1 MLLKSKK
8 RIALFT
14 AVVMIL
20 TTAFSLPVLAE
31 EQPDSVE
38 TTEQM
43 AEAEPASATDAE
55 MVQETEETEAD
66 TEENVQEAQF
76 VVFDHIYNENVPLY
90 RNFSSCELLV
100 KADPSVFT
108 RNTEVVSVL
117 DGVYMLRFSS
127 EEETRNA
134 YTYYYDKVQ
143 SIDVNVSAFTISSG
157 DTEAP
162 VTETPVT
169 ETPEQG
175 ITEVPVPDVADLS
188 EVNTGEDAF
197 SQVTELP
204 DTSMH
209 GTIALIDTGCSGK
222 NVRKAVSV
230 IGENAADDNGHG
242 TAMYNAITAEY
253 PDAQI
258 LSIKALGADG
268 TAQIS
273 DIYAAIRYAI
283 DSDVKIINLSIAA
296 RKTAASGLIDEIIKE
311 ATDKGIIV
319 VGAAGNQGRRAA
331 LYVPGGLPE
340 VVTAGACDSK
350 GKRLEKSNYGDTVD
364 YNVFASSTSEAAAI
378 LSAMI
383 DRDGIEKLPVNQG
396 KIFAT
401 DYVVPQTT
409 EAEVTTEAITEA
421 TELEP
426 EKTTEAGV
434 TTETTEATTEAEV
447 STGTTEAI
455 TEATELDTEKP
466 GKWNI
471 SDLIDSIFYMQTGSC
486 AGYVSQ
492 RLGLPYMSRI
502 LYLYPYLL
510 EHGWRVVGR
519 GGPYVTSVQRGCSD
533 LSAEVNRVAR
543 PGDIIV
549 FYSSPNWGN
558 NDDQT
563 HVGIINK
570 TGGAGEY
577 ESGTSL
583 YTYPSYDYDSTDNK
597 GARTNYSIARWAY
610 YAKSDGKSSN
620 SFEILSKVTVEEK
633 GELKLQKS
641 SSMPEVTNGNGCYSL
656 EGAVYNVYSGSTA
669 SGTPV
674 ATLTTD
680 ATGAAT
686 ISNLNVGTYTL
697 KEVKAPAGYALD
709 TTEYHVTTKKS
720 VVTRVDVTDRPL
732 MDPATILLKKQ
743 NTNGLPI
750 AGAQYT
756 VKYYKSVKMNTDP
769 AAAGVPLDR
778 TWAFKTDENGA
789 INFSNDQKWFVS
801 GDAFYLNAFNA
812 AALPEGTVTIQETSA
827 PAGYV
832 LDPTIYTRQITPD
845 ANNDIGVS
853 TFNAPTIT
861 EQTVRGDMAFTK
873 KTEDGEPL
881 ANVKFSLT
889 CNDTGESHIIWTDE
903 NGYFSTA
910 SSYIPHS
917 KDTNSEAAGSGIW
930 FGNETLD
937 DNRGALPYCTYT
949 LKELRCD
956 ANKNKYKNIQPIT
969 FSITSNNQ
977 VYSLADV
984 INYKFPLI
992 STNVIDNETGTNVA
1006 ALGDTFAGV
1015 DIVHL
1020 DKLEIGHKYKL
1031 TMKAHS
1037 KAKGEDLAVIEK
1049 KFEATAT
1056 RMDVNVDVN
1065 IDVTDDL
1072 RGTDVVI
1079 FEYLVDEA
1087 YPDEMIAFEEDLGNA
1102 DQTVHFPKIG
1112 TTFTDNATGDHVAYP
1127 DKKVK
1132 HTDEVA
1138 YTNLLVGKTYKTVA
1152 TLKYKDSGEPV
1163 VDADGNEITKE
1174 VEFTPEEPD
1183 GTVDVVFEF
1192 DASLL
1197 AGKSIVAFEKVYY
1210 EGKEVAA
1217 HEDLTDEGQTIRYPK
1232 IGTTFT
1238 DNATGDH
1245 VAYPDK
1251 KVKHT
1256 DEVAYTNLLVGKTY
1270 KAVATLKFKDSG
1282 ETVVDADGNEITQEV
1297 EFIPETAD
1305 GTVDVVFEFD
1315 ASLLAGKSIVA
1326 FEKVYYEGKEVAA
1339 HEDLTDEGQTIRY
1352 PKIGTTFTDNM
1363 TGDHVASPDKQV
1375 KHTDVVAYTNLLVGK
1390 TYKTVATL
1398 KYKDSGEPVKD
1409 ADGKEITEE
1418 VEFTPGTPDGTVD
1431 VVFEF
1436 DASLLAGR
1444 SIVAFEK
1451 VYYEDKEVAAHE
1463 DLTDEGQTIRY
1474 PKIGT
1479 TFTDNATGNHVAFP
1493 DKKVKH
1499 TDVVAYTN
1507 LLVGKTY
1514 KTVATLKYKD
1524 SGEPVVDADGKEI
1537 TEEVE
1542 FTPET
1547 PDGTVDVVFEFDA
1560 SLLAGR
1566 SIVAFEKVYY
1576 EDKEVAAHEDLTD
1589 EGQTITYPPKPP
1601 KVTPPV
1607 KTGDSAK
1614 LLIPI
1619 AAGIAAAAGIVVM
1632 VYKRKKKK

>member
-1 MLLKSKK
+1 MLSKRKK
-8 RIALFT
+8 RIAALLM
-14 AVVMIL
+14 AVVVSV

-90 RNFSSCELLV
+90 RNFSSCEILV

-157 DTEAP
+157 DTEA
-162 VTETPVT
+162 PVT

-319 VGAAGNQGRRAA
+319 VGAAGNQGRRAS

-340 VVTAGACDSK
+340 VVTAGACDTK
-350 GKRLEKSNYGDTVD
+350 GKRLEKSNYGEHVD
-364 YNVFASSTSEAAAI
+364 YNVVASSTSEAAAI

-401 DYVVPQTT
+401 DYVEVPQTT

-447 STGTTEAI
+447 PAGTTEAI
-455 TEATELDTEKP
+455 TEATESDTEKP

-620 SFEILSKVTVEEK
+620 SFEILSQRS
-633 GELKLQKS
+633 ELRLQKS
-641 SSMPEVTNGNGCYSL
+641 SANTACTANNACYSL
-656 EGAVYNVYSGSTA
+656 EGAVYHVYAGTSAT
-669 SGTPV
+669 GTPV
-674 ATLTTD
+674 ATLTT
-680 ATGAAT
+680 
-686 ISNLNVGTYTL
+686 NVAGFASVSDLPYGTYTV
-697 KEVKAPAGYALD
+697 KEVTAPKGYTVD
-709 TTEYHVTTKKS
+709 TKSYTVTTGASPATLNVTDQPKMDPVSILLSKKS
-720 VVTRVDVTDRPL
+720 TTGTPV
-732 MDPATILLKKQ
+732 A
-743 NTNGLPI
+743 N
-750 AGAQYT
+750 AQYT
-756 VKYYKSVKMNTDP
+756 IKYYKGVKSDTDP
-769 AAAGVPLDR
+769 AASRIPVDR
-778 TWAFKTDENGA
+778 SWTFKTDETGK
-789 INFSNDQKWFVS
+789 IRFSNNQKWFVS
-801 GDAFYLNAFNA
+801 GDEFYTYFGAV
-812 AALPEGTVTIQETSA
+812 ALPEGTVTIQETQA

-832 LDPTIYTRQITPD
+832 LDPTIYVRQITPGED
-845 ANNDIGVS
+845 SSVS
-853 TFNAPTIT
+853 TFNEVTVT
-861 EQTVRGDMAFTK
+861 EQTIRGDMAFTK
-873 KTEDGEPL
+873 KNEDGEAL
-881 ANVKFSLT
+881 ANVMFSLT

-903 NGYFSTA
+903 NGYYSTA
-910 SSYIPHS
+910 SSYISHS
-917 KDTNSEAAGSGIW
+917 KDTNQDKTGSGIW

-937 DNRGALPYCTYT
+937 DNRGALPYGTYT

-956 ANKNKYKNIQPIT
+956 ANKNKYKDIQPIT

-977 VYSLADV
+977 VYRLADI
-984 INYKFPLI
+984 INYKFPPI
-992 STNVIDNETGTNVA
+992 STNIKDGTTGTNVA
-1006 ALGDTFAGV
+1006 AVGDTFAGI
-1015 DIVHL
+1015 DTVHL
-1020 DKLEIGHKYKL
+1020 DKLETGHKYVL
-1031 TMKAHS
+1031 AMKAYS
-1037 KAKGEDLAVIEK
+1037 KALNKYLQEDEK
-1049 KFEATAT
+1049 KFTAT
-1056 RMDVNVDVN
+1056 DSRMDVDVDVKF
-1065 IDVTDDL
+1065 DVPEEL
-1072 RGTDVVI
+1072 AGTDVVI
-1079 FEYLVDEA
+1079 FEYLYDEA
-1087 YPDEMIAFEEDLGNA
+1087 YPDEMIAFEENLGNA

-1112 TTFTDNATGDHVAYP
+1112 TTFTDNETGEHMAYPGEKVTHTDVVAYANLVP
-1127 DKKVK
+1127 GKK
-1132 HTDEVA
+1132 
-1138 YTNLLVGKTYKTVA
+1138 YKTVA
-1152 TLKYKDSGEPV
+1152 TLKYKDSGEAV
-1163 VDADGNEITKE
+1163 TDADGKEITQT
-1174 VEFTPEEPD
+1174 VEFT
-1183 GTVDVVFEF
+1183 
-1192 DASLL
+1192 
-1197 AGKSIVAFEKVYY
+1197 
-1210 EGKEVAA
+1210 
-1217 HEDLTDEGQTIRYPK
+1217 
-1232 IGTTFT
+1232 
-1238 DNATGDH
+1238 
-1245 VAYPDK
+1245 
-1251 KVKHT
+1251 
-1256 DEVAYTNLLVGKTY
+1256 
-1270 KAVATLKFKDSG
+1270 
-1282 ETVVDADGNEITQEV
+1282 
-1297 EFIPETAD
+1297 PETAD

-1315 ASLLAGKSIVA
+1315 ATLLAGHSIVA
-1326 FEKVYYEGKEVAA
+1326 FEKVYYEDKLVAA
-1339 HEDLTDEGQTIRY
+1339 HENLTDEGQTIRY
-1352 PKIGTTFTDNM
+1352 PEIGTTFTDNE
-1363 TGDHVASPDKQV
+1363 TGEHVAYPGKKV
-1375 KHTDVVAYTNLLVGK
+1375 THTDVVAYANLVPGK
-1390 TYKTVATL
+1390 KYKTVATL
-1398 KYKDSGEPVKD
+1398 KYKDSGEAVTD
-1409 ADGKEITEE
+1409 ADGKEITQT
-1418 VEFTPGTPDGTVD
+1418 VEFTPETADGTVD

-1436 DASLLAGR
+1436 DATLLAGK

-1524 SGEPVVDADGKEI
+1524 SGEPVKDADGKEI

-1547 PDGTVDVVFEFDA
+1547 ADGTVDVVFEFDA
-1560 SLLAGR
+1560 TLLAGK